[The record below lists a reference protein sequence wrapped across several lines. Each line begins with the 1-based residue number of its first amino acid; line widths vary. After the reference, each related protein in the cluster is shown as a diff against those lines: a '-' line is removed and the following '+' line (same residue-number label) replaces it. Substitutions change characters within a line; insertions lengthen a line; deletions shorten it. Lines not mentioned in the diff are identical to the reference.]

1 VSPLRLEAAPLFMTL
16 EEYVANKLRE
26 AILKGYLKPGEKLDQ
41 NEIAELLGVSRSPVR
56 DALRKLAA
64 EGLVQIHPYRGAI
77 VAELSPEELE
87 EIYMLRRVLEGLAA
101 RLAVPYLDAERLTV
115 LEEILQAMDETED
128 ADAWIELNYRFHHI
142 IYEAARRPRLLALID
157 NLRNIVAP
165 YIRQY
170 ISTPE
175 YRQSAQASHRRILE
189 ACVRRDAVAAQRETE
204 EHLQAVVN
212 GVLIASRPMEA
223 AETSSVAT
231 KGGSHGV

>member
-1 VSPLRLEAAPLFMTL
+1 MTPLRIEAAPLFMTL
-16 EEYVANKLRE
+16 EEYVASKLRE

-87 EIYMLRRVLEGLAA
+87 EIYLLRRVLEGLAA
-101 RLAVPYLDAERLTV
+101 RLAVPQIDEERLAA
-115 LEEILQAMDETED
+115 LEEILRAMDETED
-128 ADAWIELNYRFHHI
+128 ADTWIDLNYRFHHM
-142 IYEAARRPRLLALID
+142 IYEAAKRPRLLALID

-175 YRQSAQASHRRILE
+175 YRQSAQASHRQILE
-189 ACVRRDAVAAQRETE
+189 ACRRRDPVAAQRETE
-204 EHLQAVVN
+204 EHLQAVVD
-212 GVLIASRPMEA
+212 GVLITSRA
-223 AETSSVAT
+223 AVTAGTPS
-231 KGGSHGV
+231 

>member
-1 VSPLRLEAAPLFMTL
+1 MTPLRIEAAPLFMTL
-16 EEYVANKLRE
+16 EEYVASKLRE

-87 EIYMLRRVLEGLAA
+87 EIYLLRRVLEGLAA
-101 RLAVPYLDAERLTV
+101 RLAVPQIDEERLAA
-115 LEEILQAMDETED
+115 LEEILRAMDETED
-128 ADAWIELNYRFHHI
+128 TDTWIDLNYRFHHM
-142 IYEAARRPRLLALID
+142 IYEAAKRPRLLALID

-175 YRQSAQASHRRILE
+175 YRQSAQASHRQILE
-189 ACVRRDAVAAQRETE
+189 ACRRRDPVAAQRETE
-204 EHLQAVVN
+204 EHLQAVVD
-212 GVLIASRPMEA
+212 GVLITSRA
-223 AETSSVAT
+223 AVTAGTPS
-231 KGGSHGV
+231 